1 MKSFVVWGGGG
12 CLYEVGKRDSL
23 CNIWACPEPAELPGH
38 DREPTCP
45 KCLEKIK
52 VQGGSVVR
60 PGHDPMIYLISSDFD
75 PLRKLTAL
83 NRLRKRVE
91 GRGEVLRANRMGWST
106 PVLLLPDG
114 TVTGKAY
121 AKRWWEEE

>member
-1 MKSFVVWGGGG
+1 MVGDGVRIESINAEKRALFCLRQARGGAGMKSFVVWGGGG

-91 GRGEVLRANRMGWST
+91 VRG
-106 PVLLLPDG
+106 
-114 TVTGKAY
+114 
-121 AKRWWEEE
+121 